1 MNTGIKPYIEQLN
14 LIYYSLLALPL
25 VLFPVVYLPIKEST
39 TSTFDQAPAALY
51 SLAAILLFM
60 VIFFGRRLFRQNLSV
75 IRVDW
80 VLQDKLRAYRK
91 ALLIFYL
98 LGMFSCLVSVGLLMF
113 TRHQLFVATYPVLL
127 LILSLYRPTIDRMRK
142 EIPLSEKDL
151 SVIQDQG

>member
-1 MNTGIKPYIEQLN
+1 
-14 LIYYSLLALPL
+14 
-25 VLFPVVYLPIKEST
+25 LFL
-39 TSTFDQAPAALY
+39 
-51 SLAAILLFM
+51 